1 MTIGLSFP
9 RRWEMALMLFSGCL
23 VSYTLRVNMSVAV
36 TSMAE
41 ELGWSESAKGL
52 SLSAFYWGYTIGQLP
67 ASRCVQEY
75 GSKWIFGLSVLLAA
89 IATLFVPVAS
99 RASFGLLLFLR
110 ALIGI
115 FESLTFP
122 AIYQF
127 IPVWIPLEEKTV
139 MVPFIYSGVYI
150 GVIVSFSVSSALL
163 ESHIMINGHQF
174 GSWDACFYIFG
185 LLGIAWFPYWIIMA
199 YENPTKHP
207 GVSQEELKKINEGKH
222 YLEGEELEDLQT
234 RVRELSYSPM
244 MLDSNYQPEM
254 FDRGRDYSITGPEYS
269 SSKKNST
276 KNESAQTGSNRHL
289 SSADAEDI
297 YHENSVPIALENVA
311 MNMVK
316 TRTKKNARLDG
327 KQTVFPGRPRK
338 LSIVKKKT
346 ERKDMSKRIPWMH
359 FLTDPIALTIHFNCW
374 VDGFIGFTLLSLMP
388 AFLETQF
395 GFDIQ
400 NAAALCVFPYLA
412 LFVST
417 LSFGVLFEYLE
428 EHHGWSTN
436 AVRRWSS
443 VIAYG
448 GAAVGLIICSFM
460 TNKYVGYIFM
470 ILTLFVLGASNS
482 GLNCACSD
490 VAPNYSSALN
500 TVANT
505 VCSVAGIVGPMIIT
519 ALIETGRGPWG
530 WRYAFFLVAGQVG
543 IGLALWFTYQ
553 TSDPVPYLNEPL
565 PEKNMTIQSIPKNNN
580 SSYDDPTNV
589 APVTTLVSSNDS
601 SPNKV

>member
-1 MTIGLSFP
+1 MVVGLFLP
-9 RRWEMALMLFSGCL
+9 RRWEMALMLFSGCV

-36 TSMAE
+36 TDMAD

-52 SLSAFYWGYTIGQLP
+52 ALSSFYWGYTVGQVP
-67 ASRCVQEY
+67 ASRVVQEY
-75 GSKWIFGLSVLLAA
+75 GAKWIFGLSVLLAS

-99 RASFGLLLFLR
+99 KKSFGLLLFLR

-127 IPVWIPLEEKTV
+127 IPTWIPLEEKTI

-150 GVIVSFSVSSALL
+150 GVIISFSVSSALL
-163 ESHIMINGHQF
+163 DSDIIINGNRF

-199 YENPTKHP
+199 YETPAKHP
-207 GVSQEELKKINEGKH
+207 GITPAELEKINEGKH
-222 YLEGEELEDLQT
+222 FPEGEELEELHT

-244 MLDSNYQPEM
+244 MDTPGTGVELVERDRNNSSLSDVHDNVASSNK
-254 FDRGRDYSITGPEYS
+254 S
-269 SSKKNST
+269 SNLASRS
-276 KNESAQTGSNRHL
+276 L
-289 SSADAEDI
+289 SSADESDV
-297 YHENSVPIALENVA
+297 YHENSVPITLESVA

-316 TRTKKNARLDG
+316 TRQSKKARLDG

-338 LSIVKKKT
+338 LSIVRKKDA
-346 ERKDMSKRIPWMH
+346 RKDMSARIPWMH
-359 FLTDPIALTIHFNCW
+359 FLTNPVALTIHYNCW

-388 AFLETQF
+388 AFLEKQF

-400 NAAALCVFPYLA
+400 SAAALCVFPYLA

-417 LSFGVLFEYLE
+417 LFFGALFEHLE
-428 EHHGWSTN
+428 EKHGWSTN

-443 VIAYG
+443 VVAYG

-460 TNKYVGYIFM
+460 TDKNAGYVFM

-505 VCSVAGIVGPMIIT
+505 VCSLAGIVGPMIIT
-519 ALIETGRGPWG
+519 ALIDAGSGPWG
-530 WRYAFFLVAGQVG
+530 WRYAFFLVAGQVA
-543 IGLALWFTYQ
+543 IGLALWFMFQ
-553 TSDPVPYLNEPL
+553 TSEPVPALNDPL
-565 PEKNMTIQSIPKNNN
+565 PEKTQSAKY
-580 SSYDDPTNV
+580 SK
-589 APVTTLVSSNDS
+589 A
-601 SPNKV
+601 NKV